1 MLSCLLLTLRV
12 LSIEVKHV
20 KQKPIALMMVALLTL
35 SAVGAVSVI
44 TATKTVAVTATPT
57 TLRIELLT
65 QTPKPNQAQI
75 VDVRLWSG
83 TYAVGD
89 KTVKLYAK
97 NLANNTIMY
106 LGSVITYKADGAAA
120 KSVKLPAGT
129 YYVYATFAGSG
140 GTTPYVA
147 STSQMVL
154 FKVATTAPAKKPTNI
169 YIWTGAPHQKTTV
182 GTSFV
187 LDAGF
192 FNGSTPLS
200 NKNLMIAYMYKA
212 PASTLWNSPKIIT
225 KIGSDSGFPMHL
237 WKAPAQGSYR
247 FYFVFSGDSKY
258 YASKSNYVDV
268 IVS

>member
-1 MLSCLLLTLRV
+1 M

-20 KQKPIALMMVALLTL
+20 KQKLIALIMVALMTL
-35 SAVGAVSVI
+35 SAVGAASVI
-44 TATKTVAVTATPT
+44 TATKTAAVTVTPT
-57 TLRIELLT
+57 TLRIEVAT
-65 QTPKPNQAQI
+65 QTPKPYQAQI
-75 VDVRLWSG
+75 VTARLWSG
-83 TYAVGD
+83 TYAVGN

-106 LGSVITYKADGAAA
+106 LGSVTTYKADGAAA
-120 KSVKLPAGT
+120 KSIKLPACT

-154 FKVATTAPAKKPTNI
+154 FNVATTAPAKKPTNV

-182 GTSFV
+182 GTWFV

-192 FNGSTPLS
+192 FNSSTPLS
-200 NKNLMIAYMYKA
+200 NKNLTIAYMYKA
-212 PASTLWNSPKIIT
+212 PASTVWSSPKNIT
-225 KIGSDSGFPMHL
+225 KISSDSGFPMHL
-237 WKAPAQGSYR
+237 WKAPAKGSYR

-258 YASKSNYVDV
+258 YASNSNYVDV